1 MRVLR
6 PGGVVCPL
14 ATPLDPDGS
23 FDAAAFER
31 HLDALVADVD
41 GVFVLGSSGE
51 HPWLPADVAAE
62 VAAVAAARM
71 PDHLPLYRGIGE
83 ASTQRTLRQLDAVDD
98 RRVDFFVVTPP
109 TYFPLGDDAAV
120 VRHFVTIA
128 EAARRPLVLY
138 NIPAL
143 AGNTIS
149 PRAVA
154 ELAVHPNIA
163 GVKDSAGDFVAFQ
176 EMLPARSPTFAVLQG
191 REQFLAASLLLGAD
205 GVVSSMANFAPRL
218 LRALESAVSA
228 GAVDEVR
235 RLQGAVTRLATLF
248 DRGFWLC
255 ALKAALD
262 ECGFAVGAPSAPLP
276 PVGAAQ
282 RREIAALLA
291 EARRAGWL
299 TLAPAGRR

>member
-1 MRVLR
+1 MPSFSPR
-6 PGGVVCPL
+6 GVVCPL

-23 FDAAAFER
+23 FNAAAFER
-31 HLDALVADVD
+31 HFDAIVADVD

-51 HPWLPADVAAE
+51 HPWLPVDVTAE
-62 VAAVAAARM
+62 VAAVAAARI
-71 PDHLPLYRGIGE
+71 PDHVPLYRGIGE
-83 ASTQRTLRQLDAVDD
+83 ASTMRTLRQLDSADD

-109 TYFPLGDDAAV
+109 TYFPLSTDGAV
-120 VRHFVTIA
+120 IRHFVTIA
-128 EAARRPLVLY
+128 EAAPRPVLLY

-149 PRAVA
+149 PSAVA
-154 ELAVHPNIA
+154 ELANHPNIA
-163 GVKDSAGDFVAFQ
+163 GIKDSAGDFVAFQ
-176 EMLPARSPTFAVLQG
+176 DILRARSSTFAVLQG
-191 REQFLAASLLLGAD
+191 REQLLAASVLLGAD

-218 LRALESAVSA
+218 LRALASAVTT
-228 GAVDEVR
+228 GVVDDVR
-235 RLQGAVTRLATLF
+235 HLQGAINRLATLF

-262 ECGFAVGAPSAPLP
+262 ECGFEVGAPSAPLP

-282 RREIAALLA
+282 RREIARLLA

-299 TLAPAGRR
+299 TLAPAGRG